1 MSARL
6 HLCFPYRDVGGI
18 PLLFLRLAAELG
30 KRGADVSLVDY
41 EDGYMA
47 RRLDPRTMKLVTY
60 PLAGSVAIPADTTL
74 VLQAMTPWSIFP
86 RLAPARATRL
96 LFWNCHPFNLVPTF
110 PGIRRFMMGS
120 ERAGVWTLRTLLR
133 PWRARM
139 QCFVRLL
146 LERESLVF
154 MDRTNVRTTE
164 RQLGLRVARPHMLAI
179 PAESSDGRPH
189 APLDVAA
196 HGLRVA
202 WVGRIVD
209 FKFHPLLHAMQ
220 RLDALQPT
228 LGARV
233 SLLII
238 GAGDYESQLR
248 EAAARMPRLD
258 VRFQGEVEPAE
269 LKRLLA
275 EDVDLLLA
283 MGTSALEGAR
293 LGVPTLLLDLSYR
306 AIEPATRIGWLHEN
320 DGYSLADVAAPCTVA
335 EADAALAAR
344 LRELLADPR
353 RVSEAARAY
362 FNEHHDIAAIATQ
375 LLGYVERARCTWGDL
390 QDAGQLRRG
399 VVYGLFSRLRDG
411 GRDK

>member
-6 HLCFPYRDVGGI
+6 HLCFPYRDVGGV

-30 KRGADVSLVDY
+30 RRGADVSLVDY

-47 RRLDPRTMKLVTY
+47 RRRDARTMKLVTY
-60 PLAGSVAIPADTTL
+60 PLAGSVGIPADTTL

-86 RLAPARATRL
+86 RLAPARGTRL

-110 PGIRRFMMGS
+110 PGLRRFMMGS
-120 ERAGVWTLRTLLR
+120 ERAGQWTLRTVLR

-139 QCFVRLL
+139 RRFAMML
-146 LERESLVF
+146 LERDSLVF
-154 MDRTNVRTTE
+154 MDHTNVRTTE
-164 RQLGLRVARPHMLAI
+164 RQLDLRIDHPPMLAI
-179 PAESSDGRPH
+179 PAESSDGQPH
-189 APLDVAA
+189 APPQVGTR
-196 HGLRVA
+196 GLRVA

-209 FKFHPLLHAMQ
+209 FKFHALLHAMR
-220 RLDALQPT
+220 RLDALQPS
-228 LGARV
+228 LGVRL
-233 SLLII
+233 SLVII
-238 GAGDYESQLR
+238 GAGDYETQLR
-248 EAAARMPRLD
+248 DAAARLPRLD
-258 VRFQGEVEPAE
+258 VHFHGEVEPDD

-275 EDVDLLLA
+275 DEVDLLLA

-306 AIEPATRIGWLHEN
+306 PIEPATRIGWLHEN
-320 DGYSLADVAAPCTVA
+320 DGYSLADMAQPCPVA
-335 EADAALAAR
+335 EADSALDLR

-375 LLGYVERARCTWGDL
+375 LLAYAGRARCTWGEL
-390 QDAGQLRRG
+390 QDSGQLRRG
-399 VVYGLFSRLRDG
+399 ALYGLFSRMRDG